1 MEEQQ
6 SKRPRFWSKK
16 WLQQREEFSH
26 MPLLCELKE
35 RNPDDYRNYLRMS
48 SDTFS
53 KLLDRVRPL
62 IEKHD
67 TVMRPAIPAEQRLA
81 ATLRFMA
88 TGRSLQ
94 DLKFTTAIS
103 QPMLSRIVPETCT
116 AIVTSLQAEYFKF
129 PSSEQE
135 WLAVADEFKELWQ
148 FPNCGGA
155 LDGKHIRITQPTNS
169 GSYFYNYKGFFSI
182 VLMALVNA
190 KYEFLMVD
198 VGTNGRMS
206 DGGVL
211 ERTEFSKRLRQSAL
225 HLPGNDKTVSNLNFV
240 FVADDAFP
248 LHPNLLK
255 PYPSRNLTME
265 KKIFNY
271 RLSRARRV
279 VENTFGIMANRFRIF
294 HTAINL
300 KPENIDKV
308 VMACCVLHNFLRRH
322 ESQTYLSSSREESG
336 SGQIDAVDQFTSLQP
351 TSFHRHSHDAITARD
366 LYKNYF
372 NGEGSVPWQE
382 GYL

>member
-1 MEEQQ
+1 
-6 SKRPRFWSKK
+6 
-16 WLQQREEFSH
+16 
-26 MPLLCELKE
+26 
-35 RNPDDYRNYLRMS
+35 MS

-322 ESQTYLSSSREESG
+322 ESQTYLSSSSEESG
-336 SGQIDAVDQFTSLQP
+336 SGLIDAVDQFTSIQP

-366 LYKNYF
+366 LYKYYF